1 MGQTMNLQVLSMKPR
16 IKTGKLSARNNFTG
30 QIPHSFKN
38 FQRPPF
44 ISLSNGSI
52 TDLSSSFQIPQQCRN
67 LSTLVL
73 TLNFHGKA
81 PPDDHALHSEKLK
94 AIAMENGANTAVV
107 DQQLRI
113 AGGGYV
119 MEPLEWNYSFLVVL
133 KIYFD

>member
-1 MGQTMNLQVLSMKPR
+1 MNLQVLSMKPR
-16 IKTGKLSARNNFTG
+16 IKTGKVVCPEQCHWTNPTELQEFS
-30 QIPHSFKN
+30 
-38 FQRPPF
+38 RPPF

-81 PPDDHALHSEKLK
+81 PPDDHALHSEKFK
-94 AIAMENGANTAVV
+94 AITMENWVNTAVV

-119 MEPLEWNYSFLVVL
+119 MEPLEWNYSFMVVL